1 MHGLCSKE
9 NDVMLQISAATGEV
23 NARLGWTQEKEVG
36 MDPSLPLCLVR
47 RDCFLR
53 SAGSGLRNYRF
64 SML

>member
-1 MHGLCSKE
+1 MHRLWSEE
-9 NDVMLQISAATGEV
+9 NDVMLQRSAETGEV